1 MQPGQRVLLYEM
13 LRPEPVSQHPVFSLD
28 LMMLVA
34 DQGRERTLAEKK
46 ALFAQCRLQLAHV
59 TLPAAPLGIVEATA
73 VSITR
78 G

>member
-34 DQGRERTLAEKK
+34 DQGRERTRAELE
-46 ALFAQCRLQLAHV
+46 ALLTHCGFRPGHV
-59 TLPAAPLGIVEATA
+59 TLPAAPLGIVEGIA
-73 VSITR
+73 V
-78 G
+78 